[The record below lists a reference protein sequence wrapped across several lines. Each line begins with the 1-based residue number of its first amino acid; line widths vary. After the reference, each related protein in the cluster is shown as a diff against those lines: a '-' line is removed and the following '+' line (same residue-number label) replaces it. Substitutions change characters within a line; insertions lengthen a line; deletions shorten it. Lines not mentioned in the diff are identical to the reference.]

1 MRTRPNAFSKKG
13 VVSSSSI
20 QSSTAGAKIL
30 ESGGNIVDAAIA
42 TSATL
47 CVTQNNMCGLGGDTF
62 ILLKLDEK
70 PVVDLNGS
78 GRAFNS
84 MTIEHFLDRGINQ
97 LPPRG
102 KDAVLTV
109 PGLVRAWEDLN
120 KKYGTMEAKELLRY
134 AYGYARNGFP
144 VTQNYS
150 ESIQMSSKYLGGFEN
165 WKSIFLKN
173 NSIPSPGTMFKQDH
187 LADTFESLISDGF
200 SSFYEGH
207 LADRIVKGLNELG
220 VDVSYDDLR
229 KHESTLQE
237 PVTTDFNGFKVYETA
252 PNSQA
257 ATAILWLNIIDTIGP
272 NPTLQDILR
281 SGHVAYSQRDRLIAD
296 PAYLPLPAAFNTK
309 EFAREISM
317 NGPFPSVT
325 EGGSGDKGDTT
336 YFSIT
341 DADGNSISVIQSNYM
356 GFGSGIVPK
365 GTGLVLQNRGS
376 YFSLDPKHHNS
387 LMPGKRTFHTLCAGM
402 IKDETGYIASIGSM
416 GGDIQPQLH
425 IQLMLSL
432 MKNKADPQSVIDE
445 PRWAFPYN
453 IYEKP
458 NSFVVESE
466 EYAEGIKRIFPDRK
480 VNNIGF
486 SSQLGHAQI
495 TARLSNGIVAGGSDP
510 RGDGVS
516 IPAT

>member
-1 MRTRPNAFSKKG
+1 MRTRPNAFSRKG

-20 QSSTAGAKIL
+20 QSSIAGVKIL

-47 CVTQNNMCGLGGDTF
+47 CVTQNNLCGLGGDTF
-62 ILLKLDEK
+62 ILLKMDGK
-70 PVVDLNGS
+70 HIVDLNGS

-84 MTIEHFLDRGINQ
+84 MTIEHYLEKGISE
-97 LPPRG
+97 LPARG

-109 PGLVRAWEDLN
+109 PGIVRAWEDIH
-120 KKYGTMEAKELLRY
+120 KKYGTIETKELLKY
-134 AYGYARNGFP
+134 AYGYARDGFP

-150 ESIQMSSKYLGGFEN
+150 ESIGVSSKYLGGFEN
-165 WKSIFLKN
+165 WKSIFTRN
-173 NSIPSPGTMFKQDH
+173 NSIPTPGTMFKQDD

-207 LADRIVKGLNELG
+207 LADRIVKGLNEQG
-220 VDVSYDDLR
+220 VEISSDDLR
-229 KHESTLQE
+229 KHESTFRE
-237 PVTTDFNGFKVYETA
+237 PVSTYFNGFNVYETA

-257 ATAILWLNIIDTIGP
+257 ATAILWLNIIDSIGP
-272 NPTLQDILR
+272 NPTLKDILG
-281 SGHVAYSQRDRLIAD
+281 SGHVAYSQRDRLITD
-296 PAYLPLPAAFNTK
+296 PSRLPLPAAFTTK
-309 EFAREISM
+309 EFAREIYMDS
-317 NGPFPSVT
+317 PLFSTT
-325 EGGSGDKGDTT
+325 EGGSGDRGDTT

-341 DADGNSISVIQSNYM
+341 DTDGNSISVIQSNYI

-402 IKDETGYIASIGSM
+402 IEDETGYIASIGSM

-432 MKNKADPQSVIDE
+432 MNDKTDPQSVIDE

-466 EYAEGIKRIFPDRK
+466 NLVEEIKRIFPDRK
-480 VNNIGF
+480 VNNLGF

-495 TARLSNGIVAGGSDP
+495 TARLSNGVVAGGSDP